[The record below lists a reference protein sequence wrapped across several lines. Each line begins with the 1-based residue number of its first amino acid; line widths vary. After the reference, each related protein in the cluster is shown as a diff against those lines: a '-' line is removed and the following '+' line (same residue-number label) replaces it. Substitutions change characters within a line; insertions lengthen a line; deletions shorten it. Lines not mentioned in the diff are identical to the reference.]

1 MNVAGTFLLFYSFQ
15 ATSSDFR
22 LVTAKSYSV
31 VAGEI
36 KQYALCVNN
45 YTLLETDSRHGIMVG
60 SANCPDWQHARPA
73 AVVNIEHPSFLT
85 IGFSLLFFG
94 FIIQFFAVPEP
105 KTIAELRYQIK
116 MLKIREK
123 AREEQDRA
131 T

>member
-22 LVTAKSYSV
+22 LVTAKTNSA
-31 VAGEI
+31 VAGEFR
-36 KQYALCVNN
+36 QYALCVNN
-45 YTLLETDSRHGIMVG
+45 YTLLETDSRHSVMIG
-60 SANCPDWQHARPA
+60 SNGCPDWQHARPA

-85 IGFSLLFFG
+85 LGFALLFFG

-116 MLKIREK
+116 ILKIKEK
-123 AREEQDRA
+123 AREEQDQA